1 MKLLLDED
9 VPKQLLEPLRH
20 LLAGHQVD
28 HVEDL
33 GWKGKKD
40 RFLLPDAARQG
51 YDALVTNDSGQ
62 LVSAEESRAI
72 RDSGMHHIRYY
83 QDTRRGVDGLAIA
96 MASVMS
102 AIRPIVKELEAAG
115 SQLLI
120 EIQSVTPGRRHKT
133 TDPKSDPP
141 PYWPTRASRSSLRG
155 SASRKK

>member
-1 MKLLLDED
+1 VKLLLDED
-9 VPKQLLEPLRH
+9 VPKQLLDPLRH

-40 RFLLPDAARQG
+40 RFLLPDAARRG

-72 RDSGMHHIRYY
+72 RDSGMHHIRYH

-96 MASVMS
+96 MASVM
-102 AIRPIVKELEAAG
+102 AAVRPIVKELEAAEG
-115 SQLLI
+115 QLLI
-120 EIQSVTPGRRHKT
+120 EVQGVTPGRRHKA
-133 TDPKSDPP
+133 TDPRTDPP
-141 PYWPTRASRSSLRG
+141 PYWPTRASRPARRSSRPRR
-155 SASRKK
+155 S